1 VPEGD
6 SGKVGAAL
14 EAAFASE
21 IRHREIDGVTVERQ
35 IVIVAVVG
43 EGMRGTPGIAA
54 RLFRALGDE
63 AVNVIAVA
71 QGSSEANIS
80 LALASADAD
89 AAVRYIHAAFG
100 LAG

>member
-1 VPEGD
+1 MD
-6 SGKVGAAL
+6 RLVGAHEQAAL
-14 EAAFASE
+14 PLRVRGLDHVLA
-21 IRHREIDGVTVERQ
+21 GRQ
-35 IVIVAVVG
+35 P
-43 EGMRGTPGIAA
+43 PGIAA
-54 RLFRALGDE
+54 RLFGALGE
-63 AVNVIAVA
+63 KAVNVIAVA